1 MNVESLSN
9 IILIF
14 FWEGAAIFQ
23 TLAVVINNDRTTV
36 GAYVSAEPRVT
47 CSSTRTAFSAGRRAG
62 RSAAA
67 GEAGRGRCAGGIRT
81 CRALALGGGAEKGE
95 TGFLLR
101 RLRTKG
107 GGGKQRSPPPPD
119 QFALLDH
126 IVALF
131 RGREALLLHLVK
143 RRCSLERASNLVL
156 PTSAA
161 AVGSPDAKA
170 SEVKGEDRMGAT
182 TASYPADAA
191 TSPSSTPTSNATT
204 QTCFDDLQR
213 EKAKSR
219 RLEKRVAAL
228 ELERSTLESRALELG
243 VASESRRK
251 DVVTLRDECLQ
262 SHKLFSKLSNIL
274 DSILEEDA
282 RAAAAHSLGKASSGS
297 ESEQVATAETSVVN
311 PQLTVEDSDLTQHL
325 NNTLTHNGGENHA
338 SPDNDDEANSGGGET
353 AENHTLIEG
362 HAVPEQRNEQYKSRG
377 GQPVRKKSA
386 PIAVPVVSFICM
398 HGTRGPFHD
407 FHSRRK
413 QHGKQTFLKQEGH
426 LAHEP
431 YSESFL
437 STQNSDFALGTSLN
451 PLACNTLMTPNGFSG
466 FMSTDKLPM
475 RFADMTPA
483 ARVKVAQR
491 DGAGSVNTSESAVS
505 MNTTPPRG
513 RRRTLGGVAKNV
525 TPLGLER
532 SAFRA
537 AMASAERRSARA
549 ALEACEEKLSET
561 TAELVEMKAR
571 AASMEAR
578 AQALSQL
585 MSSRARLLAGA
596 RGRCA
601 GA

>member
-1 MNVESLSN
+1 MFLYQNSL
-9 IILIF
+9 F
-14 FWEGAAIFQ
+14 GG
-23 TLAVVINNDRTTV
+23 TK
-36 GAYVSAEPRVT
+36 
-47 CSSTRTAFSAGRRAG
+47 GRKKRGGGGGRAG
-62 RSAAA
+62 ALRRRDPNVPRA
-67 GEAGRGRCAGGIRT
+67 RGS
-81 CRALALGGGAEKGE
+81 GGGARRKAKRASSPPSSSDKGS
-95 TGFLLR
+95 
-101 RLRTKG
+101 

-297 ESEQVATAETSVVN
+297 ESEQVATAETSVVESST
-311 PQLTVEDSDLTQHL
+311 LTVEDSDLTQHL

-377 GQPVRKKSA
+377 GQPIRRKSA
-386 PIAVPVVSFICM
+386 PIAIPVVSPDVHV

-475 RFADMTPA
+475 RFAGMTPA

-596 RGRCA
+596 RDMLRGRMNRA
-601 GA
+601 SGALQSVRSLKMGDIQRTTTHRGRSTYYKRLGF